1 MRLFIPHPEGKETFQ
16 PFWPEAEHDLRR
28 ITLERAHELY
38 GDPLPEIV
46 QKRIDKELGAIIGYG
61 FSTLYMIAVKLVA
74 KSLSDGYI
82 VGSRGSVGSSLVA
95 YLSGITEVNSLPPH
109 YVCPQ
114 CKFSDFDVQQLGKTG
129 LDLPARDCPRCGA
142 RMDKDGFNIP
152 FEVFLGFK
160 GNKVPDIDLNFSG
173 VYQPVAHN
181 YIKELFGAENV
192 FRAGT
197 IGTIAEK
204 TAYGYVLKYMEE
216 RDLHFSNAEKE
227 RLARGI
233 TGVKR
238 TTGQHP
244 AGMVVLPKD
253 YEIYQFTAIQHPA
266 DDMTS
271 ETVTTHFDF
280 GSMHDVLV
288 KLDVLGHDD
297 PTMLRRLQDLTGIPP
312 RKVPLNDPEV
322 FKNILSLFSTP
333 EALGLT
339 AEELG
344 VPTGTLGIPEF
355 GTRFVRGMLV
365 ETRPS
370 TMEELIR
377 ISGLSH
383 GTDVWVGNT
392 QDLVHAGVPLSECIC
407 TRDDIMNALIDFGVD
422 SEIAFKTMESVRKGK
437 GLQPFMEEA
446 MRGRG
451 RAGLVHRQLQ
461 EDQVH
466 VPQGAR
472 RGLRHHGPAHRL
484 LQDLLPGGLLRLL
497 PDAQRRRLRRFAH
510 GHLQRGRAALDD
522 RGDQRPRALRARA
535 QGRRSGHPRDT
546 HRDEPARRP
555 PAPRGHVPLGG
566 DGLPSR
572 GRRNHPPAAHL
583 PAGRGPAG
591 RRGLRRRPR
600 GRAVHLAGRHAAP
613 QGPQDRRRS
622 RCAPPAA
629 CRASPRP
636 VRSRCLNLACD
647 AASAPGYAQ
656 KGVDRMGWLTDYLEK
671 LSLIDCAAKKMNSP
685 QAPAS
690 FLWKPFS
697 RKPRAA
703 YFAQQKARAKEAER
717 KIHAGKGTA
726 GKDVCGA
733 GKTA

>member
-1 MRLFIPHPEGKETFQ
+1 MVATGDVHFMDPEDAIYRSILMATKGFEDADYQPPLYFRTTEEMLEEFAYLGRETAERVVIDEPNRIAEQIGDVRLFIPHPEGKETFQ

-28 ITLERAHELY
+28 ITLDRAHELY

-61 FSTLYMIAVKLVA
+61 FSTLYMIAVKTGGQVAFRRLHRRLARLGRLVA
-74 KSLSDGYI
+74 GGLPLRHH
-82 VGSRGSVGSSLVA
+82 RGQLPA
-95 YLSGITEVNSLPPH
+95 AALRLPP
-109 YVCPQ
+109 VQVLGFRGTAAGQDRPRPARARLPQ
-114 CKFSDFDVQQLGKTG
+114 VRRAHGQGRLQHPLRGLSRLQGQQGAGYRPQL
-129 LDLPARDCPRCGA
+129 LRRLPARGPQLHQGA
-142 RMDKDGFNIP
+142 VRRG
-152 FEVFLGFK
+152 
-160 GNKVPDIDLNFSG
+160 
-173 VYQPVAHN
+173 
-181 YIKELFGAENV
+181 NV

-216 RDLHFSNAEKE
+216 RGLHFSNAEKE

-383 GTDVWVGNT
+383 GTDVVGW
-392 QDLVHAGVPLSECIC
+392 A
-407 TRDDIMNALIDFGVD
+407 TRRI
-422 SEIAFKTMESVRKGK
+422 SST
-437 GLQPFMEEA
+437 P
-446 MRGRG
+446 
-451 RAGLVHRQLQ
+451 
-461 EDQVH
+461 
-466 VPQGAR
+466 
-472 RGLRHHGPAHRL
+472 
-484 LQDLLPGGLLRLL
+484 
-497 PDAQRRRLRRFAH
+497 
-510 GHLQRGRAALDD
+510 
-522 RGDQRPRALRARA
+522 
-535 QGRRSGHPRDT
+535 
-546 HRDEPARRP
+546 
-555 PAPRGHVPLGG
+555 
-566 DGLPSR
+566 
-572 GRRNHPPAAHL
+572 
-583 PAGRGPAG
+583 
-591 RRGLRRRPR
+591 
-600 GRAVHLAGRHAAP
+600 
-613 QGPQDRRRS
+613 
-622 RCAPPAA
+622 A
-629 CRASPRP
+629 CR
-636 VRSRCLNLACD
+636 
-647 AASAPGYAQ
+647 
-656 KGVDRMGWLTDYLEK
+656 
-671 LSLIDCAAKKMNSP
+671 
-685 QAPAS
+685 
-690 FLWKPFS
+690 
-697 RKPRAA
+697 
-703 YFAQQKARAKEAER
+703 
-717 KIHAGKGTA
+717 
-726 GKDVCGA
+726 
-733 GKTA
+733 